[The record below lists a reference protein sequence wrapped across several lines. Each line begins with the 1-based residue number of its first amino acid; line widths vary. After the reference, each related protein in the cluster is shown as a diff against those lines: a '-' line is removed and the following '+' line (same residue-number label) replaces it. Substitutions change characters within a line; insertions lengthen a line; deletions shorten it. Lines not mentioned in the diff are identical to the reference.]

1 MLLRIMTHL
10 FLSKMCANVFL
21 LWCFTASIS
30 CQLRRANNFFLY
42 KVTPFLRFFL
52 IKKEGRWKFS
62 LLYLYRFLILRSGE
76 LCTKKFSIS
85 LLLQYTV
92 LFAQPGLAPSSSA
105 VLLLHHRR
113 RPHRSA
119 LDHARVGKAG
129 QEEVAAAAAAA
140 AAAVVVLV
148 VEAAAAGG
156 GRGRVVVV
164 TGPGFFYKY
173 NLIIRH

>member
-85 LLLQYTV
+85 LLLQYTIRPTWPCSFLQRRAV
-92 LFAQPGLAPSSSA
+92 VASSAAPSSECSRSRSGPSGWSGGG
-105 VLLLHHRR
+105 RR
-113 RPHRSA
+113 RR
-119 LDHARVGKAG
+119 RRRCGG
-129 QEEVAAAAAAA
+129 CG
-140 AAAVVVLV
+140 
-148 VEAAAAGG
+148 AGG
-156 GRGRVVVV
+156 GGGGCRGRRPR
-164 TGPGFFYKY
+164 TGGGGDGTWV
-173 NLIIRH
+173 